1 MELLSKSEFAALMGW
16 SKPYVSKL
24 NKQGR
29 LVLAGDGRV
38 DVAATQTLL
47 NESADPS
54 KAGVAERH
62 QRDRVEK
69 GVGAHVTPT
78 APVTE
83 PAPQSVPAGYDF
95 QKSRAQREFFLAQ
108 LAENEARKSSGELVE
123 RQAVENAAFA
133 SGRMLRDLLLGLP
146 KQISPG
152 LSAISDP
159 WELER
164 VLTGHLRRVLDDASR
179 LSMADL
185 EQALQPP
192 N

>member
-78 APVTE
+78 PPVTE
-83 PAPQSVPAGYDF
+83 PAPPAVPPGFDVHQARAPRGVF
-95 QKSRAQREFFLAQ
+95 QAQQA
-108 LAENEARKSSGELVE
+108 APIPAPTNADSDSGVLP
-123 RQAVENAAFA
+123 
-133 SGRMLRDLLLGLP
+133 SGACR
-146 KQISPG
+146 
-152 LSAISDP
+152 
-159 WELER
+159 
-164 VLTGHLRRVLDDASR
+164 
-179 LSMADL
+179 
-185 EQALQPP
+185 
-192 N
+192 